1 MIVITRNC
9 DPRHWGLSPFFGAIR
24 VVFERQRLGAEFPSR
39 SGSHVKLLFFS
50 ELRLFDLRTNEF

>member
-1 MIVITRNC
+1 VIVITRNC

-39 SGSHVKLLFFS
+39 SISDVKLLFFS
-50 ELRLFDLRTNEF
+50 ELRLFA